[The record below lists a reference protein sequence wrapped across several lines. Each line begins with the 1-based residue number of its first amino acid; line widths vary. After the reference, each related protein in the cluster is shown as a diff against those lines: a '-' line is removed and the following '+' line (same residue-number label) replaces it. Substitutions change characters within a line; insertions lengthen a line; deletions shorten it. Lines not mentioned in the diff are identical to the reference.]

1 MFPKKQI
8 SYQFLKYIKP
18 IWYFNL
24 RPDQINK
31 FWEFPEDYLKV
42 NEPNLETET
51 KYSDKC
57 ISDWDIS
64 FQRISMGS
72 ITEIIGLSSLEFE
85 KKINPNDLYH
95 FIKKY
100 FKNKWI
106 VIVFIQR
113 FLTFNNPLSDLI
125 AIWNSRNTRK
135 INLYNQEYEYVTYP
149 SFTSKLISDLPLVS
163 IIIPTFNRYN
173 VLSSLLADL
182 EKQNYSNFE
191 VLIIDQSWDFN
202 EEFYKRYKYKINIIR
217 QKTPALWRARNKGI
231 ETANSDLLL
240 FLDDDSRL
248 RPDWIF
254 EHLKCI
260 DYFKADI
267 SSGISKSKIGAKIP
281 ENYSYFRLSD
291 QLDTGNVLIKKEV
304 FIKCGLFDEKF
315 EKMRMGDG
323 EFGVRSY
330 LNGFKN
336 ISNPK
341 AYREHLKIKYGGLRY
356 WGHWDAYRSKNIL
369 APRPIPSVLYL
380 YRKYWGNDAALFQ
393 LLQSIP
399 LSYTPYRLKSRMWG
413 YILSLC
419 IFFLFFPI
427 VILQTISSWRTSS
440 KMLNGNSQI
449 KKL

>member
-1 MFPKKQI
+1 MLAEKNLSFQL
-8 SYQFLKYIKP
+8 LKYVRP
-18 IWYFNL
+18 IWYFHLKPSNGGNIVWVDFEKLSGKALSLIHYDSGYSHPTICSWDASYQALMKGIVKQAENNIKTDEIELLPADIYRFTRKYHKNIWLYVTFFQRLFSLYNPVSEFIALWQTRKVKYTNL
-24 RPDQINK
+24 FYTYYDY
-31 FWEFPEDYLKV
+31 EDY
-42 NEPNLETET
+42 PNFD
-51 KYSDKC
+51 S
-57 ISDWDIS
+57 
-64 FQRISMGS
+64 
-72 ITEIIGLSSLEFE
+72 
-85 KKINPNDLYH
+85 
-95 FIKKY
+95 
-100 FKNKWI
+100 
-106 VIVFIQR
+106 
-113 FLTFNNPLSDLI
+113 
-125 AIWNSRNTRK
+125 
-135 INLYNQEYEYVTYP
+135 
-149 SFTSKLISDLPLVS
+149 PLVKS
-163 IIIPTFNRYN
+163 NSLITIIIPTFNRYN
-173 VLSSLLADL
+173 VLASLLADL

-191 VLIIDQSWDFN
+191 VLIIDQSLDFN
-202 EEFYKRYKYKINIIR
+202 EEFYKKYKYKINIIR

-323 EFGVRSY
+323 EFGVRAY
-330 LNGFKN
+330 LNGFIN
-336 ISNPK
+336 ISNPF
-341 AYREHLKIKYGGLRY
+341 AFRDHLKIKNGGLRY

>member
-173 VLSSLLADL
+173 VLASLLADL

-202 EEFYKRYKYKINIIR
+202 KEFYKRYKYKINIIR

>member
-51 KYSDKC
+51 EYSDKC

-85 KKINPNDLYH
+85 NKINPNDLYH

-149 SFTSKLISDLPLVS
+149 SFTSKLVSDLPLVS

-173 VLSSLLADL
+173 VLASLLADL

-202 EEFYKRYKYKINIIR
+202 KEFYKRYKYKINIIR

>member
-64 FQRISMGS
+64 FQRISRGS
-72 ITEIIGLSSLEFE
+72 ITEIIGLSSLEFK

-135 INLYNQEYEYVTYP
+135 INLYNQEYEYVSYP

-173 VLSSLLADL
+173 VLASLLADL

>member
-57 ISDWDIS
+57 ISDWDKS

-113 FLTFNNPLSDLI
+113 LLTFNNPLSDLI
-125 AIWNSRNTRK
+125 AIWNSRNTIK
-135 INLYNQEYEYVTYP
+135 INLYNQEYEYVSYP

-173 VLSSLLADL
+173 VLASLLADL

-291 QLDTGNVLIKKEV
+291 QLDTGNVLIKREV
-304 FIKCGLFDEKF
+304 F
-315 EKMRMGDG
+315 
-323 EFGVRSY
+323 V
-330 LNGFKN
+330 
-336 ISNPK
+336 
-341 AYREHLKIKYGGLRY
+341 
-356 WGHWDAYRSKNIL
+356 
-369 APRPIPSVLYL
+369 
-380 YRKYWGNDAALFQ
+380 
-393 LLQSIP
+393 
-399 LSYTPYRLKSRMWG
+399 
-413 YILSLC
+413 
-419 IFFLFFPI
+419 
-427 VILQTISSWRTSS
+427 
-440 KMLNGNSQI
+440 
-449 KKL
+449 

>member
-173 VLSSLLADL
+173 VLASLLADL

>member
-113 FLTFNNPLSDLI
+113 ILTFNNPLSDLI

-135 INLYNQEYEYVTYP
+135 INLYNQEYEYVSYP

-173 VLSSLLADL
+173 VLASLLADL

-202 EEFYKRYKYKINIIR
+202 KEFYKRYKYKINIIR

-323 EFGVRSY
+323 EFGVRAY
-330 LNGFKN
+330 LNGFIN
-336 ISNPK
+336 ISNPF
-341 AYREHLKIKYGGLRY
+341 AFRDHLKIKNGGLRY

-399 LSYTPYRLKSRMWG
+399 FSYTPYRLKSRMWG

>member
-85 KKINPNDLYH
+85 KKIHPNDLYH

-173 VLSSLLADL
+173 VLASLLADL

-323 EFGVRSY
+323 EFGVRAY
-330 LNGFKN
+330 LNGFIN
-336 ISNPK
+336 ISNPF
-341 AYREHLKIKYGGLRY
+341 ACRDHLKIEYGGLRY

>member
-1 MFPKKQI
+1 M
-8 SYQFLKYIKP
+8 
-18 IWYFNL
+18 
-24 RPDQINK
+24 
-31 FWEFPEDYLKV
+31 

-113 FLTFNNPLSDLI
+113 LLTFNNPLSDLI

-173 VLSSLLADL
+173 VLASLLADL

-248 RPDWIF
+248 RPDWLF

-323 EFGVRSY
+323 EFGVRSF

-341 AYREHLKIKYGGLRY
+341 AYHEHLKIKYGGLRY

-380 YRKYWGNDAALFQ
+380 YRKYWGNDATLFQ

-449 KKL
+449 KNL

>member
-135 INLYNQEYEYVTYP
+135 INLYNQEYEYVSYP

-173 VLSSLLADL
+173 VLASLLADL

-191 VLIIDQSWDFN
+191 VLIIDQSWDLN

-231 ETANSDLLL
+231 ETANADLLL

-341 AYREHLKIKYGGLRY
+341 AYREHLKIKSGGLRY

-449 KKL
+449 KNL

>member
-135 INLYNQEYEYVTYP
+135 INLYNQEYEYVSYP

-304 FIKCGLFDEKF
+304 FVKCGLFDEKF

-399 LSYTPYRLKSRMWG
+399 FSYTPYRLKSRMWG

>member
-51 KYSDKC
+51 QYSDKC

-64 FQRISMGS
+64 FQRILMGS
-72 ITEIIGLSSLEFE
+72 ITEIIGLSSLEFK

-135 INLYNQEYEYVTYP
+135 INLYNQEYEYVSYP

-173 VLSSLLADL
+173 VLASLLADL

-399 LSYTPYRLKSRMWG
+399 LSYTPYRFKSRMWG

>member
-51 KYSDKC
+51 QYSDKC

-64 FQRISMGS
+64 FQRILMGS
-72 ITEIIGLSSLEFE
+72 ITEIIGLSSLEFK

-135 INLYNQEYEYVTYP
+135 INLYNQEYEYVSYP

-173 VLSSLLADL
+173 VLASLLADL

-393 LLQSIP
+393 LFQSIP